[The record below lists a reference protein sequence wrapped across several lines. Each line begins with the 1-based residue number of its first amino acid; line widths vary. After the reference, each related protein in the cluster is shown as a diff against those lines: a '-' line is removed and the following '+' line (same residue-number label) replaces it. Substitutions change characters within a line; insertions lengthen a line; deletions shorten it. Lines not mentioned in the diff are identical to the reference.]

1 MKKAINFV
9 LKNGFVIFLVIVMLI
24 GGGIYSAQSIKMEA
38 MPNINI
44 PVVTAVTVYPGA
56 SPEDISEKITS
67 PMQKAISGLQGI
79 SDVKTINNENVGI
92 IVAEF
97 SYSKDMDKA
106 EKEVNDAVNK
116 VTMPDNA
123 QKPTVSRI
131 GFGSMPIMTYTV
143 TGEKDKQKLTEYLN
157 DKVNP
162 KLSGINGVSS
172 ISAQGT
178 SSNNLYIKVNKDK
191 LKDKGVSIDDVK
203 NALTGNNISFPVG
216 EADIDGLT
224 MPIRSEAKIN
234 NIDELKAIPIV
245 VPINA
250 NAVMADT
257 MGSALGQVSQGMEQM
272 AQGFTQGM
280 TQLGQGVGQMGTLV
294 GGNTQAIAMLNGM
307 QKIQMG
313 ILAQQS
319 ILQNP
324 KATQAEKAQA
334 QAVIGSLQTSLK
346 QTQDAL
352 DKSINDTIDKSKSMA
367 SSSAQSQSGSKSNSN
382 KSTKATTTKTPEIN
396 VKVVFLSDV
405 AEITTTSA
413 ENQMRTRSNQKDAII
428 LNIYKTDDANT
439 VQVAND
445 IKSSIKDLESQNS
458 GVKFNLI
465 SDSSTSIKNS
475 VNGMVREGL
484 LGALFAIIV
493 IAFFLRDL
501 RATLIAVV
509 SIPLSI
515 LIALIL
521 LPRFGISLNIMS
533 LGGMAVAVGRIV
545 DDSIVVIENIY
556 RRFSKEEHRD
566 SNLITDAVSEVSSAI
581 TSSTIT
587 TIAVFLPLTFI
598 SGMVGKIFFPFA
610 ITVVVCILASLLVSI
625 TVVPVLTKV
634 MLLNKK
640 IKHVEHESKI
650 TLVYKNILALALNHR
665 VVTLIISL
673 VVLVGTLS
681 FASKLPV
688 QFLPSESTNIV
699 NGTLTM
705 KPGASTQKTDEV
717 AMKFEKYLSER
728 KDIETFESSV
738 GDSSSSSRAM
748 SMQGSN
754 SAKFTIVIKDGEN
767 FEKVT
772 SELQEEA
779 KKLSSEGGK
788 LVVSSQSL
796 AGQSD
801 NAEVLVYSDKVEDL
815 EKASKLITG
824 KLRDF
829 KDLGNVTSS
838 IEEKKPEINVKVDEK
853 KAADNGLSSIMVAGT
868 VRNTLSSN
876 KVTTIK
882 NNGTDTDI
890 YLGYE
895 EVKLDSVDKVKNMDI
910 TGMKGTI
917 KLSDVAEVTQS
928 YGPSSVST
936 LDGKQYI
943 SITGEIKTKD
953 TSKVSR
959 EVMAAVDSIKDQ
971 LPEGVTYNSGGSSK
985 QINESFSQMGMA
997 MAIAIGLVYL
1007 VMVLAFG
1014 EGKTP
1019 FAILFSLPFAA
1030 VGALLGLLI
1039 TGQSLSVSGM
1049 IGMLMLIGIVVTNA
1063 IVLLDRVKHN
1073 RENGMKVKEALMEA
1087 GSIRLRPIF
1096 MTAIATI
1103 MALIPLA
1110 LGFSEGALISQGLG
1124 IVVISGLLVST
1135 LLTLIVVPVMY
1146 SILQREKL

>member
-92 IVAEF
+92 IVAQF

-116 VTMPDNA
+116 VNLPDNA
-123 QKPTVSRI
+123 QKTAVSRI

-143 TGEKDKQKLTEYLN
+143 EGEKDKQKLTEYLN

-178 SSNNLYIKVNKDK
+178 TSNNLYIKVNKDK

-216 EADIDGLT
+216 EADINGLT

-234 NIDELKAIPIV
+234 TIDELKAIPIV
-245 VPINA
+245 VPVNA

-257 MGSALGQVSQGMEQM
+257 MGSALGQVSEGMEQM

-280 TQLGQGVGQMGTLV
+280 AQLGQGIGQMGTLV
-294 GGNTQAIAMLNGM
+294 GGNTQAIAMLNGI
-307 QKIQMG
+307 QKIQIG
-313 ILAQQS
+313 ILAQQG

-324 KATQAEKAQA
+324 QATQAERAQA
-334 QAVIGSLQTSLK
+334 QVVLGSLQTSLK

-352 DKSINDTIDKSKSMA
+352 DKSINDTIDKSKTMA
-367 SSSAQSQSGSKSNSN
+367 SSSAQSQNSN
-382 KSTKATTTKTPEIN
+382 KSSSNKNTKTATTTPEIN

-405 AEITTTSA
+405 AEITNTSS

-428 LNIYKTDDANT
+428 LNIYKNDDANT

-445 IKSSIKDLESQNS
+445 IKASIKALESQNS

-465 SDSSTSIKNS
+465 SDSSTSIKDS

-501 RATLIAVV
+501 RATIIAVV

-521 LPRFGISLNIMS
+521 LPRLGISLNIMS

-556 RRFSKEEHRD
+556 RRFSMQEERD
-566 SNLITDAVSEVSSAI
+566 SNLIKDAVAEVASAI

-587 TIAVFLPLTFI
+587 TIAVFLPLSFI

-610 ITVVVCILASLLVSI
+610 ITVVICILASLLVSI

-640 IKHVEHESKI
+640 IKHVEHEGRI
-650 TLVYKNILALALNHR
+650 TLFYKNILSLALSHR

-673 VVLVGTLS
+673 VFLVGTLS
-681 FASKLPV
+681 LASKLPV

-705 KPGASTQKTDEV
+705 KPGTSVEKTDEV

-738 GDSSSSSRAM
+738 GDSSSSGNAM

-754 SAKFTIVIKDGEN
+754 TGKFTIVIKDGEN

-772 SELQEEA
+772 SEIQEEA
-779 KKLSSEGGK
+779 KKLSNEDGK
-788 LVVSSQSL
+788 LVVNSQSL

-801 NAEVLVYSDKVEDL
+801 TAEVLVYSDKVEDL
-815 EKASKLITG
+815 EKASKLITA
-824 KLRDF
+824 KLKEF

-868 VRNTLSSN
+868 VRNSLSSN

-882 NNGTDTDI
+882 NNGTSTDV

-895 EVKLDSVDKVKNMDI
+895 EVKLDNVDKVKNMDI
-910 TGMKGTI
+910 TGMKGSI

-928 YGPSSVST
+928 YGPSSIAT

-943 SITGEIKTKD
+943 SITGDIKTKD
-953 TSKVSR
+953 TSKVSK
-959 EVMAAVDSIKDQ
+959 EVMAAVDSIKGQ
-971 LPEGVTYNSGGSSK
+971 LPEGVTYNNGGSSK
-985 QINESFSQMGMA
+985 QINESFGQMGMA
-997 MAIAIGLVYL
+997 MLIAIGLVYL

-1039 TGQSLSVSGM
+1039 TGQSLSVSGL

-1073 RENGMKVKEALMEA
+1073 RENGMNVKEALMEA